1 MTYYGFNIPTFTS
14 LGGAPPCDERR
25 DRGMPFPTAG
35 PGYRW
40 MDPWSLGDDET
51 PAGTMVVYGG
61 LLETRYIHGEM
72 DFLTW

>member
-1 MTYYGFNIPTFTS
+1 
-14 LGGAPPCDERR
+14 
-25 DRGMPFPTAG
+25 MPFPTAG

-72 DFLTW
+72 DYLTW